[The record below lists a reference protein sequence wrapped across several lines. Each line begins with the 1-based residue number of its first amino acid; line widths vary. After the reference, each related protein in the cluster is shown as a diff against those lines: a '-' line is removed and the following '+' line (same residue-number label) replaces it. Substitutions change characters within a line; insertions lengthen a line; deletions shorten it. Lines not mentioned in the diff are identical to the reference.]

1 MCVFD
6 NNNKLKGMSSIA
18 AFSYQIK
25 AESEPSSIIFKAHH
39 SFQNYKYDFRTT
51 YKHKQSRSAN

>member
-25 AESEPSSIIFKAHH
+25 AESEPSSKYLSTKLIHFKSINMTFALH
-39 SFQNYKYDFRTT
+39 KYI
-51 YKHKQSRSAN
+51 